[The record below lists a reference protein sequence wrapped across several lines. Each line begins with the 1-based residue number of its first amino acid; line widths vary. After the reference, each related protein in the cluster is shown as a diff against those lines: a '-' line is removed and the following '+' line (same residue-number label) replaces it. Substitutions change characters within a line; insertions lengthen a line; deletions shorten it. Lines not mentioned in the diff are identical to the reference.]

1 MLQQVEGGES
11 RAEAT
16 KQAGGLDSGDV
27 RETKSLEM
35 PALVTVSARSI
46 KIQWSRKKRV
56 TWPNH
61 VREWL
66 VLISSGKDYLK
77 KEH

>member
-1 MLQQVEGGES
+1 
-11 RAEAT
+11 
-16 KQAGGLDSGDV
+16 
-27 RETKSLEM
+27 M